1 MKVTALI
8 PDALID
14 EVKKL
19 SKGKNITDS
28 LVIALREWIALQ
40 KIKTVNQ
47 KVRKS
52 PLKFSP
58 GFTGK
63 SVRALNRKR

>member
-8 PDALID
+8 PDALVED
-14 EVKKL
+14 VKKL

-28 LVIALREWIALQ
+28 IVIALREWIALQ
-40 KIKTVNQ
+40 KIKTINQ
-47 KVRKS
+47 KIRKS

-58 GFTGK
+58 GF
-63 SVRALNRKR
+63 SAESIRALNRKR

>member
-8 PDALID
+8 PDNLVE

-19 SKGKNITDS
+19 SKGKNLTDS
-28 LVIALREWIALQ
+28 LIIALEEWIALQ
-40 KIKTVNQ
+40 KIKGITH
-47 KVRKS
+47 KVRQS

-58 GFTGK
+58 RFTAEK
-63 SVRALNRKR
+63 VRALNRKR

>member
-8 PDALID
+8 PDALVD
-14 EVKKL
+14 DVKRL

-28 LVIALREWIALQ
+28 LIIALQEWIAVQKLKAVSQ
-40 KIKTVNQ
+40 KIK
-47 KVRKS
+47 KR

-58 GFTGK
+58 GFSAEGIR
-63 SVRALNRKR
+63 SMNRKP

>member
-8 PDALID
+8 PDALVED
-14 EVKKL
+14 VKKL

-28 LVIALREWIALQ
+28 IVIALREWIALQ
-40 KIKTVNQ
+40 KIKTINQ
-47 KVRKS
+47 KIRKS

-58 GFTGK
+58 GFSAE

>member
-8 PDALID
+8 PDALVND
-14 EVKKL
+14 VRKL

-28 LVIALREWIALQ
+28 LIIALREWIA
-40 KIKTVNQ
+40 IQ
-47 KVRKS
+47 KVKSMSQKVKKS
-52 PLKFSP
+52 PLKFTP
-58 GFTGK
+58 GFSAE